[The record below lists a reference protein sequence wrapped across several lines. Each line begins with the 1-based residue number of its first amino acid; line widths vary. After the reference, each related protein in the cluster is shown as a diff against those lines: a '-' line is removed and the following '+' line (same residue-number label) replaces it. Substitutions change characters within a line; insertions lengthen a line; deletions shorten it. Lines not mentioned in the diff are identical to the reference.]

1 MPTGFGLGEIFNN
14 PLPLSVQWNRDRRVR
29 DEKTLPYLVKTS
41 RSGEEAETKKGLISE
56 YKQKNN
62 SDNIIM
68 GCNMGK
74 TVYQ

>member
-1 MPTGFGLGEIFNN
+1 M
-14 PLPLSVQWNRDRRVR
+14 R
-29 DEKTLPYLVKTS
+29 DEKTLPYLVKAS
-41 RSGEEAETKKGLISE
+41 RSGEEAETKKRLISE